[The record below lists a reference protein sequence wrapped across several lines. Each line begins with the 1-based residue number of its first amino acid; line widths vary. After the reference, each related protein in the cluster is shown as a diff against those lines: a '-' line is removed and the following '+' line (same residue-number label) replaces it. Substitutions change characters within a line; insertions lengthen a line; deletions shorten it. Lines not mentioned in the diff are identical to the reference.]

1 MGNQAYIFD
10 MDGVLVENCS
20 YHVLAWPHIKERRI
34 NMVVK
39 RIFSPLLIVSLCLAT
54 VMCAAE
60 SPCKGVEL
68 KSLALEKPRKMKAFV
83 ARIDLTTPGIGFTA
97 TERDPQWGE
106 PMPDYTNRTVLIST
120 KRERTADF
128 LMRRRAEGLPVA
140 IAVNSAPWGPW
151 DCSAAYRS
159 KYGSFRW
166 WNVSGGVELSH
177 GRNPG
182 RGSFFL
188 VYKDGRV
195 DIASS
200 VPPSRTNEVAFAFCG
215 FGILMKNGAPV
226 TSYIRRSA
234 ARTNP
239 RTAFGLTA
247 DRRTLVLLV
256 VDGRQPG
263 WSLGADSGD
272 LCDILRAEG
281 VTDAVD
287 MDGGGSSTLVVFD
300 ETTGKPRTL
309 NRPSDKAGRR
319 NALNVGIFFKNE
331 KGSTDAR

>member
-1 MGNQAYIFD
+1 
-10 MDGVLVENCS
+10 MD
-20 YHVLAWPHIKERRI
+20 I
-34 NMVVK
+34 K
-39 RIFSPLLIVSLCLAT
+39 RISSPLLLVSLCLAA

-68 KSLALEKPRKMKAFV
+68 KSLALETPRMMKAFV

-97 TERDPQWGE
+97 TERDLHWGE
-106 PMPDYTNRTVLIST
+106 PMPDYTNRTVLIDT

-128 LMRRRAEGLPVA
+128 LVRRREEGLPVA

-166 WNVSGGVELSH
+166 WNVSDGVELSH
-177 GRNPG
+177 GRNPR
-182 RGSFFL
+182 RGAFFL

-200 VPPSRTNEVAFAFCG
+200 VPLSRTNEVAFAFCG
-215 FGILMKNGAPV
+215 FGMLMKNGVPV
-226 TSYIRRSA
+226 TSYVRRTA
-234 ARTNP
+234 KRTNP

-263 WSLGADSGD
+263 WSLGADSDD

-300 ETTGKPRTL
+300 EATGKPRTL
-309 NRPSDKAGRR
+309 NRPSDKVGRR
-319 NALNVGIFFKNE
+319 NALNVGIFFKSG
-331 KGSTDAR
+331 KSSTDAR

>member
-1 MGNQAYIFD
+1 MGNQAHIFD
-10 MDGVLVENCS
+10 RDGVLVDKCS
-20 YHVLAWPHIKERRI
+20 CHALAWLSFKERRTH
-34 NMVVK
+34 MVVK
-39 RIFSPLLIVSLCLAT
+39 RIFSPLLLVSLCLAAA
-54 VMCAAE
+54 VCAAE

-68 KSLALEKPRKMKAFV
+68 KSLEFETPRQMKAFV
-83 ARIDLTTPGIGFTA
+83 ARIDLATPGIGFTA
-97 TERDPQWGE
+97 TERDPHWGE
-106 PMPDYTNRTVLIST
+106 PMPDYTNRTVLINT
-120 KRERTADF
+120 KRESTSDF

-151 DCSAAYRS
+151 DCSAAFRS

-166 WNVSGGVELSH
+166 WNVSDGVELSYR
-177 GRNPG
+177 GNPR
-182 RGSFFL
+182 RGAFFL

-200 VPPSRTNEVAFAFCG
+200 VSLPRTNEVAFAFCG

-226 TSYIRRSA
+226 TSYVH
-234 ARTNP
+234 RTATRINP
-239 RTAFGLTA
+239 RTVFGLTA

-272 LCDILRAEG
+272 LCDMLRSEG

-287 MDGGGSSTLVVFD
+287 MDGGGSTTLVVFD
-300 ETTGKPRTL
+300 ESTGKPRTL
-309 NRPSDKAGRR
+309 NRPSDKVGRR
-319 NALNVGIFFKNE
+319 NALNVGIFFKNG
-331 KGSTDAR
+331 KCSTDAR

>member
-1 MGNQAYIFD
+1 
-10 MDGVLVENCS
+10 
-20 YHVLAWPHIKERRI
+20 
-34 NMVVK
+34 MVIK
-39 RIFSPLLIVSLCLAT
+39 RISSPFLFVSLCLAAI
-54 VMCAAE
+54 MCAAE
-60 SPCKGVEL
+60 SPCTGVEL
-68 KSLALEKPRKMKAFV
+68 KSLALETPRKMKAFV

-97 TERDPQWGE
+97 TERDPHWGE
-106 PMPDYTNRTVLIST
+106 PMPDYTNRTVLIDT

-128 LMRRRAEGLPVA
+128 LVRRRAEGLPVA

-166 WNVSGGVELSH
+166 WNVSDGVELAH
-177 GRNPG
+177 GRNPR

-200 VPPSRTNEVAFAFCG
+200 VPLSRTNEVAFAFCG
-215 FGILMKNGAPV
+215 FGMLRKNGAPV
-226 TSYIRRSA
+226 TSYVRRTA
-234 ARTNP
+234 KRTNP

-263 WSLGADSGD
+263 WSLGADSDD

-309 NRPSDKAGRR
+309 NRPSDKVGRR
-319 NALNVGIFFKNE
+319 NALNVGIFFKSE
-331 KGSTDAR
+331 KSSADVK

>member
-1 MGNQAYIFD
+1 MVMKKISSSLL
-10 MDGVLVENCS
+10 LV
-20 YHVLAWPHIKERRI
+20 P
-34 NMVVK
+34 
-39 RIFSPLLIVSLCLAT
+39 LCLVAA
-54 VMCAAE
+54 MCAAE

-68 KSLALEKPRKMKAFV
+68 KSLALETPRKMKAFV

-97 TERDPQWGE
+97 TERDPHWGE
-106 PMPDYTNRTVLIST
+106 PMPDYTNRTVLINT

-128 LMRRRAEGLPVA
+128 MMRRRAEGLPVA

-159 KYGSFRW
+159 KYGAFRW
-166 WNVSGGVELSH
+166 WNVSDGVELSYRKSPRK
-177 GRNPG
+177 GA
-182 RGSFFL
+182 FFL
-188 VYKDGRV
+188 VYKDGRADV
-195 DIASS
+195 ASS
-200 VPPSRTNEVAFAFCG
+200 VPLSRTNEVAFAFCG
-215 FGILMKNGAPV
+215 FEMLMKNGAPV
-226 TSYIRRSA
+226 TSCIRRNAKSL
-234 ARTNP
+234 NP

-281 VTDAVD
+281 VTDAVN

-300 ETTGKPRTL
+300 EATKKPRTV
-309 NRPSDKAGRR
+309 NRPSDRAGRR
-319 NALNVGIFFKNE
+319 NALNVGIFFKN
-331 KGSTDAR
+331 GAGASVAR